1 MLGAIREN
9 REPRESVQASELLR
23 SSCSTPQL
31 AIHAF
36 NEVVRP
42 RASGDTSATQVP
54 ALLSRGGLVQPFV
67 LFKEMD
73 EGTRARIHRVLANF
87 NP

>member
-9 REPRESVQASELLR
+9 KSQGDPFQASELLR

-36 NEVVRP
+36 NEVARP
-42 RASGDTSATQVP
+42 RASGNTSATQVP
-54 ALLSRGGLVQPFV
+54 VLFSRRGLVQPFV
-67 LFKEMD
+67 LFKEKD